1 MRLRLSGRAPPPVII
16 AVPLAGQGSGAGNAG
31 DGAASLKGTWQR
43 RFDPKMESCVGYIL
57 TAGASMAPLLEPVL
71 DLAIIFECRDD
82 EGSGVRAKVGHFCYR
97 GKRSSRDVRLQNKSR
112 ILYPERSQEAND
124 ALSTFYWN
132 KEISASRLPCLLCQG
147 SRSPNYITK
156 TSSYNVGNTNNQ

>member
-82 EGSGVRAKVGHFCYR
+82 EGSGVRAKVGNFCYR
-97 GKRSSRDVRLQNKSR
+97 ARWLHKTADNEMVHCHIGFWIAKADQALSGTEGSFGNLSR
-112 ILYPERSQEAND
+112 IILMFN
-124 ALSTFYWN
+124 F
-132 KEISASRLPCLLCQG
+132 
-147 SRSPNYITK
+147 
-156 TSSYNVGNTNNQ
+156 SYSIHHLFFFFLFHFAHI